1 MVQLKT
7 EMRTQ
12 KMELEARAQA
22 AEDGR
27 RQVTEQLSELTMK
40 QQRALAKQVASTYL
54 YLDVSSRVVLKRTW
68 ASIDWGSKNTGNNL
82 LSRPRGGWASNALD
96 HLLIQLFAL
105 LGAL

>member
-27 RQVTEQLSELTMK
+27 RLVTEQLSELTMK

-54 YLDVSSRVVLKRTW
+54 LGHFQPRRTKTNMGV
-68 ASIDWGSKNTGNNL
+68 D
-82 LSRPRGGWASNALD
+82 R
-96 HLLIQLFAL
+96 
-105 LGAL
+105 LGVPEYGQ